1 MSQFRQYGPILCM
14 TPRSLEIV
22 KTVGVGRINTT
33 GRALNVQPETLI
45 MAIDLYDS
53 FLSRAVDG
61 FRDTAAVHADL
72 ARVFCPEDCRDAG
85 GGMNI
90 HAVFGWIATESALA
104 CLVITVKMNESLA
117 PLFEEVLSDS
127 NKAMKNDEKILRAVA
142 LEDAINGGE
151 LDYYSAPWGFIK
163 AKLTARSTA
172 QLKSDELRKEREVV
186 KSEAAGRLARAE
198 NFVLQMVQ
206 WSLPYKNVT
215 GDLAEMI
222 ADIFYEGRRSCTQM
236 ASMKQQTDVIHNRA
250 LAKLKDA
257 WTFNDLRKFR
267 RGDAAIGILHY
278 IVKDSNA
285 PEACVLCWDR
295 ISRHH
300 MTEDALNFAERF
312 TYLVQ
317 QTTVCEKKM
326 KE

>member
-1 MSQFRQYGPILCM
+1 MD
-14 TPRSLEIV
+14 
-22 KTVGVGRINTT
+22 RIGTT

-215 GDLAEMI
+215 GDLAEII

>member
-127 NKAMKNDEKILRAVA
+127 NNAMKNDEKILRAVA

-151 LDYYSAPWGFIK
+151 LDYYSASWGFIK

-236 ASMKQQTDVIHNRA
+236 ASMKQQVDVIHNRA

-300 MTEDALNFAERF
+300 MTEDARNFAERF